1 MTDYVIGELIPGI
14 ASTKSTNA
22 FPRTSKFGYWSNEAQ
37 AGDSSTTG
45 SLAPEAAASRA
56 AAATAAASVTLISAG
71 TLPSSVLANSAA
83 ASPIK

>member
-1 MTDYVIGELIPGI
+1 MGVTPVRDRT
-14 ASTKSTNA
+14 ASTNA

-45 SLAPEAAASRA
+45 SFGVGRLRRRA
-56 AAATAAASVTLISAG
+56 RRRRPPAERAVDLVG

-83 ASPIK
+83 ASPIR